1 MNMPIKKKLLR
12 PLKVKR
18 VRVPRPPKLVLAADS
33 TRGLG
38 LKALADKL
46 TEKVGYRVLRV
57 TPDRI
62 RNRPH
67 FRFLRGLDK
76 IEQFRLFRQGQCPCP
91 NSATNVA
98 GIASFGYKR
107 VVARTLTNSSEGR
120 GIVVFEKG
128 TTPPAAPLYVEYIPK
143 QKEFRVHVLYNAVT
157 DVAEKRKKRSHEGER
172 EQFVRNTANGYVF
185 CRTNISE
192 PADLR
197 ECALTAVRSL
207 GREYGAVDVIW
218 NEKLNKCF
226 VLEVNS
232 RPGMEGTTVEKYA
245 NAILQHLGLQS

>member
-1 MNMPIKKKLLR
+1 MKMRSKPRVLLPKK
-12 PLKVKR
+12 PR
-18 VRVPRPPKLVLAADS
+18 VPKLVLAADN
-33 TRGLG
+33 TRGRG
-38 LKALADKL
+38 LRALADKL
-46 TEKVGYRVLRV
+46 SEKVGYRVLRV
-57 TPDRI
+57 TPERI

-67 FRFLRGLDK
+67 FRFMRGLDK
-76 IEQFRLFRQGQCPCP
+76 IEQFRRFGASGVAIPRV
-91 NSATNVA
+91 STNVR
-98 GIASFGYKR
+98 GISEFGFKR
-107 VVARTLTNSSEGR
+107 VVARQLTNSSEGR

-128 TTPPAAPLYVEYIPK
+128 QTPPPAPLYVEYIPK
-143 QKEFRVHVLYNAVT
+143 QKEFRVHVVYNGVI
-157 DVAEKRKKRSHEGER
+157 DVAEKRKKRAHEGER

-197 ECALTAVRSL
+197 ECALAAVRSL
-207 GREYGAVDVIW
+207 SREYGAVDVIW

-245 NAILQHLGLQS
+245 EAILNHTGMKRV